1 MKGIVGVL
9 TFIAGVA
16 AGSVATYLITS
27 KRYEKIIDEEIASV
41 KETYAKRFEKLTI
54 YDPFADEE
62 DNEDEEDNSEIEK
75 EYTQM
80 INDLKY
86 SSDDERT
93 NVNDKPY
100 VISPELYRE
109 HEDEGYDSVNLTF
122 YADGIL
128 AFDDDMDVV
137 EDIEETVGVE
147 SLSHF
152 GEYEDDSVFIRN
164 DKLKYDAEI
173 LLDPRKYSD
182 VIKQPYY
189 KGKAMAS
196 EIGKE

>member
-1 MKGIVGVL
+1 MRGFVGVL

-27 KRYEKIIDEEIASV
+27 KHYEKIIDEEVASV
-41 KETYAKRFEKLTI
+41 KEVFSKRTAQIEEDFEKLKV
-54 YDPFADEE
+54 YDPF
-62 DNEDEEDNSEIEK
+62 EDEDEDEDEK

-86 SSDDERT
+86 SSDDDRGD
-93 NVNDKPY
+93 VSSKPY
-100 VISPELYRE
+100 VISPEQFRE
-109 HEDEGYDSVNLTF
+109 HEDEGYDAVSLTY

-137 EDIEETVGVE
+137 EDVEATVGVE

-152 GEYEDDSVFIRN
+152 GEYEDDSVFIRH
-164 DKLKYDAEI
+164 DQLKYDAEI

-182 VIKQPYY
+182 VIKHPYY
-189 KGKAMAS
+189 KGKAMSS